1 MSKKTIKILLP
12 VLILVLAIGVARY
25 LTATRAV
32 ISPEAPQEKIW
43 TVAATTVV
51 IADYAP
57 NLKLYG
63 QLVAGR
69 ETELRAL
76 VVGPVIRTGENFV
89 EGGTVKAGELLLA
102 IDPFDYRAV
111 LDERKAQLAEALART
126 TEITARR
133 RSETQALKQDEKQLD
148 LTMKDYERI
157 KELQKKGTVSNKRF
171 DDSRIAESRQNQL
184 VSTRKNNIVALSA
197 QLDQQKATTRRLEVG
212 VRRAKRDLARTKLKA
227 PFSGFLLKKN
237 AELGKRLSLNDPIV
251 KLVEADNMQARF
263 HVSSGQ
269 YGRLVAGGGLK
280 GRKAEVIWR
289 AGDKVFK
296 YAAVVDRA
304 GASIQAASGGV
315 DIYARLQGAG
325 VDQPLRPGAFVE
337 VTLKDFNYKQVIR
350 VAETALHTDTVYVAK
365 DGRLDPRKVEIIGR
379 AGEEVLLRGALQ
391 KGEKIVVTRFA
402 EMGPGMKIEVR

>member
-148 LTMKDYERI
+148 LT
-157 KELQKKGTVSNKRF
+157 
-171 DDSRIAESRQNQL
+171 
-184 VSTRKNNIVALSA
+184 
-197 QLDQQKATTRRLEVG
+197 
-212 VRRAKRDLARTKLKA
+212 
-227 PFSGFLLKKN
+227 
-237 AELGKRLSLNDPIV
+237 
-251 KLVEADNMQARF
+251 
-263 HVSSGQ
+263 
-269 YGRLVAGGGLK
+269 
-280 GRKAEVIWR
+280 
-289 AGDKVFK
+289 
-296 YAAVVDRA
+296 
-304 GASIQAASGGV
+304 
-315 DIYARLQGAG
+315 
-325 VDQPLRPGAFVE
+325 
-337 VTLKDFNYKQVIR
+337 
-350 VAETALHTDTVYVAK
+350 
-365 DGRLDPRKVEIIGR
+365 
-379 AGEEVLLRGALQ
+379 
-391 KGEKIVVTRFA
+391 
-402 EMGPGMKIEVR
+402 